1 MNVNEV
7 VGEHTRPECGEDMKI
22 EKCKMVY
29 VAKVI
34 FGGQDDKDHVVM
46 VFDDMIMKV
55 TDGVLMLQKRV
66 V

>member
-7 VGEHTRPECGEDMKI
+7 VGKNTRPECGEDMKT
-22 EKCKMVY
+22 ENCKMVY

-34 FGGQDDKDHVVM
+34 VEGQDDKNHVVM
-46 VFDDMIMKV
+46 MFDDMIMKV
-55 TDGVLMLQKRV
+55 TDGVLMFQKRV